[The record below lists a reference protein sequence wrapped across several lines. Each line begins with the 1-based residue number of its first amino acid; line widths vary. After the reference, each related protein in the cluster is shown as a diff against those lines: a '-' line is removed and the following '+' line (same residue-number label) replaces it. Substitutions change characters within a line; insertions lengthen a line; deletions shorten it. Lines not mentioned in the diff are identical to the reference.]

1 MKKGKYYC
9 FFCIDDNV
17 DLYDIFNSEL
27 VKVVWINKIYVG
39 FYVDWEKNV
48 VVFLLVIFMMKIM
61 LIYL

>member
-9 FFCIDDNV
+9 FICIDDNV

>member
-9 FFCIDDNV
+9 FICIDDNV

-48 VVFLLVIFMMKIM
+48 VVFLLVIFMMKIV